1 MAATK
6 WGNATSA
13 AIEAAEAV
21 RPVRNGNA
29 LDARQIK
36 SKKEEIVALLKT
48 LTSPEADA
56 IRKITELI

>member
-1 MAATK
+1 MTARK
-6 WGNATSA
+6 WGNATPE
-13 AIEAAEAV
+13 AIEAAEKA
-21 RPVRNGNA
+21 RPEKNGNA

-36 SKKEEIVALLKT
+36 SKKEEIAALLKS